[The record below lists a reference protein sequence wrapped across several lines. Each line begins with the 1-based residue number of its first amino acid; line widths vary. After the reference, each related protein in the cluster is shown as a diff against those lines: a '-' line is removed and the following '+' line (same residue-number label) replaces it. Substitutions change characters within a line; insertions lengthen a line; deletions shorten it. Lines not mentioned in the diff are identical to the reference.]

1 VNSPPQRVNSLPQR
15 VDSLPQRVDSLPQRV
30 SATTVCAP
38 CDGCSGGA
46 RLTNEFAIALA

>member
-1 VNSPPQRVNSLPQR
+1 MNSPPQRVNSPPQRVNSLPQR
-15 VDSLPQRVDSLPQRV
+15 VDSLPQRV

-38 CDGCSGGA
+38 YDGCSGGA